1 MITTKDAKDFAM
13 ENPDL
18 VFPYL
23 AGAGVNPKYMINTN
37 TLYSSEQNPGIT
49 LLTDKVLSDNVV

>member
-37 TLYSSEQNPGIT
+37 TLYSSE
-49 LLTDKVLSDNVV
+49 